1 MIREVTIIAVSTGLR
16 CNLFEIAS
24 KWLAALFCIAA
35 IPPSLTIEHRR
46 TGKVQSLLVGHVFFV
61 KQGSRGLN
69 SRTYAN
75 IANCKTNTVAPVAV
89 TARIACPILARKL
102 TSLLM

>member
-1 MIREVTIIAVSTGLR
+1 MISEVTIIAVSTGLR

-46 TGKVQSLLVGHVFFV
+46 TEKVQSLVAGHVFFV
-61 KQGSRGLN
+61 KRGRHGLKFDDFEQRPEHCLTHN
-69 SRTYAN
+69 APLP
-75 IANCKTNTVAPVAV
+75 NTQQ
-89 TARIACPILARKL
+89 TEFL
-102 TSLLM
+102 TGC